1 MFNKKAA
8 MTKINDSYRCK
19 IFDFICNYS
28 SSYDFY
34 FSSGPDGFSVLA
46 YDKCDS
52 EKSYTIIKYDGDAL
66 KIHTLVSIMA
76 GSREF
81 NKLYD
86 YIRKAG
92 IIIGKLPLD
101 HLIKLAVASKLV

>member
-1 MFNKKAA
+1 MFNKKAT
-8 MTKINDSYRCK
+8 MTKISNDYKCK

-34 FSSGPDGFSVLA
+34 FSSGPNGFSVLA
-46 YDKCDS
+46 YDKGDT
-52 EKSYTIIKYDGDAL
+52 EKSYTIIRYGGNAL

-81 NKLYD
+81 SKLYD

-92 IIIGKLPLD
+92 IVIGKLPLD
-101 HLIKLAVASKLV
+101 HLIKLAVAHKLV